1 MDLKKVLNSAEPSDN
16 DSVVATAIKTSSIQ
30 TLPPRPVLAKSS
42 RILSSSSIAPYSR
55 PLSSY
60 SSSSGHY
67 PPLLHSGPSFP
78 TSSAPSY
85 ERSHSTPTSRP
96 LHINSQESYAA
107 NRPHLPSSNFSQ
119 LLSANHYRVPPV
131 RQTSDND
138 HDGPAS
144 VAASDASSNQ
154 KPCLWQRPFCN
165 MTFSDDQALYDH
177 VNQVHIGRKKT
188 DNLCLSCH
196 WKNCNVVCSKRDH
209 ITSHIKVHIPVK
221 PYKCKVLHF
230 MRHPLNISP

>member
-1 MDLKKVLNSAEPSDN
+1 MDLKQVLNSAEPSDN
-16 DSVVATAIKTSSIQ
+16 DSVVTTTIKTSSM
-30 TLPPRPVLAKSS
+30 PPRPVLAKSS

-67 PPLLHSGPSFP
+67 PPPLHSGPSFP

-85 ERSHSTPTSRP
+85 ERSHSTLTSRP

-107 NRPHLPSSNFSQ
+107 NRPHLPISNFSQ
-119 LLSANHYRVPPV
+119 LLSTNHYRVPPV
-131 RQTSDND
+131 RQMSDND
-138 HDGPAS
+138 HEGPAS
-144 VAASDASSNQ
+144 VHNSVASSSDASGNQ

-221 PYKCKVLHF
+221 PYKCKVLLF
-230 MRHPLNISP
+230 ALNISL